1 MRKSPSAFI
10 VVLLL
15 PLLAIGTA
23 MASDDEEHRCD
34 LGLLDGLYVF
44 SASGFAIP
52 SSAPSFP
59 KAIIEVLRFHG
70 DGTVETPAAFVN
82 MNGTPTTAIPGGAGK
97 YTVSELSPPEAICIG
112 TLTFSN
118 PPNPSFNLVIGP
130 EGKRIWLIMT
140 SPASVFEGNAIK
152 VSH

>member
-1 MRKSPSAFI
+1 MKKCLSALT

-15 PLLAIGTA
+15 PILVTGNATA
-23 MASDDEEHRCD
+23 NGDIHRCH

-52 SSAPSFP
+52 SGAPSFP

-70 DGTVETPAAFVN
+70 GGTVETPAAMVN
-82 MNGTPTTAIPGGAGK
+82 MNGTPITNTPGSTGT
-97 YTVSELSPPEAICIG
+97 YTVSTLDPPEAVCIG
-112 TLTFSN
+112 TLTFSD

-130 EGKRIWLIMT
+130 DGERIWLIMT
-140 SPASVFEGNAIK
+140 GPPSVFEGNAVK
-152 VSH
+152 VSR